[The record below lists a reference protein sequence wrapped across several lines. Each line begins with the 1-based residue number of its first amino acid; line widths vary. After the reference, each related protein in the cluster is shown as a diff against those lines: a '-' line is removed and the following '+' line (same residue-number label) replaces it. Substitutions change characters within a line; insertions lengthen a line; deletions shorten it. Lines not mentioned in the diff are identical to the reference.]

1 MDLNEEVPY
10 LYHYYERNTGPLK
23 NLSELD
29 SNDAERIFKKLQKEN
44 TTFAAKR
51 PANYL
56 IIRREL
62 EEKIRELFI
71 NKGGEPKKGFPHYFI
86 FGECPWVKEW
96 FQDGMEVKIPLKKF
110 DPKTI
115 SFTYGDSFP
124 AMRFQD
130 GKPYRG
136 QVYTLEE
143 ISKII
148 KLYGL
153 PQEWNKDGKYG
164 PERYIEVQVWDD
176 EPLLLNGG

>member
-1 MDLNEEVPY
+1 MDFYKEESY
-10 LYHYYERNTGPLK
+10 LYHYYERNNGPLK

-29 SNDAERIFKKLQKEN
+29 IYDAEKILKNLKKEN
-44 TTFAAKR
+44 NTFAARR

-56 IIRREL
+56 TIRREL
-62 EEKIRELFI
+62 EQKIRELFI

-86 FGECPWVKEW
+86 LGECPWVKEW
-96 FQDGMEVKIPLKKF
+96 FKDGMEVKIPINKF
-110 DPKTI
+110 NPKSI

-124 AMRFQD
+124 AMRYQD

-136 QVYTLEE
+136 QVYTFEE

-148 KLYGL
+148 NLYGL

-164 PERYIEVQVWDD
+164 PERYIEVQVWDY
-176 EPLLLNGG
+176 EPSHLYK

>member
-1 MDLNEEVPY
+1 MDLYEEATF
-10 LYHYYERNTGPLK
+10 LYHYYERNTGPLI

-29 SNDAERIFKKLQKEN
+29 IDDAEKILKKLQKEN
-44 TTFAAKR
+44 NTFAAKR
-51 PANYL
+51 PENYL

-62 EEKIRELFI
+62 EQKIRELFI
-71 NKGGEPKKGFPHYFI
+71 KKGGEPKKGFPHYFI
-86 FGECPWVKEW
+86 LGECAWVKEW
-96 FQDGMEVKIPLKKF
+96 FQNGMEVKIPIKSFNSKS
-110 DPKTI
+110 I
-115 SFTYGDSFP
+115 SFTYGDSIP

-148 KLYGL
+148 KLYGF

-176 EPLLLNGG
+176 EPLNLCK